1 MLFILGQIVVAG
13 WFIAP
18 FDLAW
23 SDAVAVSD
31 AALGWIAVVLLGA
44 SPFVAVLL
52 VLAVARPAGLIWWSG
67 VVFTVLAGAFGV
79 WVDVDMLT
87 LDDPLAALGLFFL
100 PAYQWAVLLPTALI
114 IGIIVVVRRRR
125 RERGDVRD
133 GRETRR
139 SPTGNSF
146 DRG

>member
-1 MLFILGQIVVAG
+1 MLVILGQIVVAG

-18 FDLAW
+18 FEAEP

-31 AALGWIAVVLLGA
+31 AVLGWIAVVLLGA

-52 VLAVARPAGLIWWSG
+52 ALVVARPAGLIWWSG
-67 VVFTVLAGAFGV
+67 VVYTVLAGAFGV

-100 PAYQWAVLLPTALI
+100 PVYQWAVLLPVALI
-114 IGIIVVVRRRR
+114 IGVIVVVRRRR
-125 RERGDVRD
+125 RERGGVRD